1 MTMTPTLPPVTCRS
15 LLAGKLICRD
25 TVMPRQV
32 IHYKGPRLEHEPL
45 VNEIHSTVFFSRVI
59 LSSAVPPRELLSLAA
74 VTPSPHAV
82 AAMLGDYLLPADSLG
97 TGLLISLEPVPAV
110 ITVSQA

>member
-1 MTMTPTLPPVTCRS
+1 MTSRLPLIACRS

-25 TVMPRQV
+25 AVMPRRV
-32 IHYKGPRLEHEPL
+32 IRFKGPRLEHEPF
-45 VNEIHSTVFFSRVI
+45 VNEIHSTAFFSRVI
-59 LSSAVPPRELLSLAA
+59 LSSSVPPRELLRQAA
-74 VTPSPHAV
+74 ATPSTGAA

-97 TGLLISLEPVPAV
+97 HGLLISLEPTPAV

>member
-1 MTMTPTLPPVTCRS
+1 MTMPPTLPPVTCRS

-25 TVMPRQV
+25 AIMPQQV
-32 IHYKGPRLEHEPL
+32 IQYKGPRLEHEPF

-59 LSSAVPPRELLSLAA
+59 LTSAVPPLELLSQAA
-74 VTPSPHAV
+74 ATHSPHTV
-82 AAMLGDYLLPADSLG
+82 AAMLGDCLLPADSLG